1 MKAFTKP
8 EKSHVRTLLTLAF
21 VLVVVVAVIYLVT
34 TSSLYRFWTHWDEAE
49 SVAADAK
56 RLTDK
61 LETLSDSSI
70 RAMLDTD
77 EFAQL
82 KARKIDIKL
91 EPGELIWFRA
101 NDIYNVG
108 LVDDG
113 GIRYMR
119 DGQR

>member
-1 MKAFTKP
+1 MKSFTKP

-101 NDIYNVG
+101 NDMYNVG

>member
-1 MKAFTKP
+1 MEAFTKL
-8 EKSHVRTLLTLAF
+8 EKSHVRTLLTLVS

-61 LETLSDSSI
+61 LETLSDPSI

-91 EPGELIWFRA
+91 EPGKLIWFRA
-101 NDIYNVG
+101 NDMYNVG

>member
-1 MKAFTKP
+1 MEAFTKP
-8 EKSHVRTLLTLAF
+8 EKYHVRTLLTLVS

-91 EPGELIWFRA
+91 EPGKLIWFRA
-101 NDIYNVG
+101 NDMYNVG